1 MVTEHT
7 SGSDVSGSV
16 GVGDGVGLVDGV
28 FGSLDVG
35 DGVFLLV
42 GLTVVEGVDGSIETE
57 K

>member
-1 MVTEHT
+1 M
-7 SGSDVSGSV
+7 SGSV

-42 GLTVVEGVDGSIETE
+42 GSTVVEGVDGSIETE